1 MHDSVGLKV
10 HNKVFKACNIDN
22 QIAYHLGNVSSSF
35 MIIDAVRLLSTR
47 IHEGSELDTCL
58 ELVQYF

>member
-47 IHEGSELDTCL
+47 IHEGSAFDTCL